1 MIGDNLET
9 DILVGI
15 NAKIDTLLVLTG
27 VTNESELL
35 ESVKGNK
42 ITPTYYSN
50 LLNE

>member
-27 VTNESELL
+27 VTTEQELL
-35 ESVKGNK
+35 ESVKANK
-42 ITPTYYSN
+42 IIPTFYSN
-50 LLNE
+50 SLNE